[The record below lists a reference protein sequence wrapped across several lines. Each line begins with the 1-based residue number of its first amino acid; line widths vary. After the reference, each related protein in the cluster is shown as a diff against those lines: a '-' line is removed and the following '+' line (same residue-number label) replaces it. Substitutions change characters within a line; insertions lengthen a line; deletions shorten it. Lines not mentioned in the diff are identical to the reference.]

1 MAKLCKAYKQE
12 CKEIARTM
20 LYATEHLGKV
30 CGGHWHWT
38 TKSMD
43 FDLSNYFGSLPGL
56 HITVRAAMGL
66 NVSVAFYTDTEQI
79 ASSIIFTEKQLAKL
93 DKLGDATLLFQYDEA
108 PDKLYRMMKYLY
120 QNA

>member
-1 MAKLCKAYKQE
+1 MPKLCKAYKQE

-30 CGGHWHWT
+30 CGGHWT
-38 TKSMD
+38 TKTME
-43 FDLSNYFGSLPGL
+43 FNLSNYFGSLPGL

-66 NVSVAFYTDTEQI
+66 NVSVAFYTDTELI
-79 ASSIIFTEKQLAKL
+79 DASSVFTDKQLAKL
-93 DKLGDATLLFQYDEA
+93 DKLGSVALLFQYDEA
-108 PDKLYRMMKYLY
+108 PDKLYRMMKYLF